1 MFGRLAKPEVVGF
14 GHILYD
20 LRCYVENF
28 PKPDK
33 TSFVRGKMKGSVG
46 GSATNVVCNLA
57 KLGKKTAILGKVGFD
72 ENGEFALR
80 SLRKLGVETSG
91 VKIDQKHPTGLS
103 IVVIDKKGQPA
114 VVEMLGANE
123 RIEPREISF
132 SLINSAKIVHLT
144 GAPVRR
150 LEEVSEYAKSL
161 GKTVAF
167 DPGRSISRLG
177 YKALE
182 KTLRNSDILIINRK
196 EAAELGGP
204 DRLKKLLPDKTI
216 VIKGG
221 KKPTILY
228 DPKDCAFL
236 EIGTYPVAVRD
247 TLGSGDAFSA
257 GFIAKLLEGEPI
269 WQAVS
274 YANACGALKATREG
288 ADGLPHRDEVD
299 DFYRKHRGKVRIV
312 CRKKAKLGGF

>member
-1 MFGRLAKPEVVGF
+1 MFGKAKPEVVGF

-20 LRCYVENF
+20 LRCYVESF

-46 GSATNVVCNLA
+46 GSATNVACNLA
-57 KLGKKTAILGKVGFD
+57 KLGKRTAILGKVGFD
-72 ENGEFALR
+72 ENGEFVLR
-80 SLRKLGVETSG
+80 GLRKLGVETSG
-91 VKIDQKHPTGLS
+91 VKIDQTKPTGLS
-103 IVVIDKKGQPA
+103 IVVIDRKGQPA

-123 RIEPREISF
+123 RIDSGEIDLSP
-132 SLINSAKIVHLT
+132 INSAKIVHLT
-144 GAPVRR
+144 GAPVKR
-150 LEEVSEYAKSL
+150 LDEVSAYAKSL
-161 GKTVAF
+161 GKLVTF

-177 YKALE
+177 HKALW
-182 KTLRNSDILIINRK
+182 KTLRNTDILIINRK

-204 DRLKKLLPDKTI
+204 NKLKALLPGKTI

-221 KKPTILY
+221 SRPTTLY
-228 DPKDCAFL
+228 DPKDGCFV
-236 EIGTYPVAVRD
+236 EIGVYPVKVRD

-257 GFIAKLLEGEPI
+257 GFIAKILEGAPV

-288 ADGLPHRDEVD
+288 ADGLPHRKEVD
-299 DFYRKHRGKVRIV
+299 DFYRKGHGKVKIV
-312 CRKKAKLGGF
+312 CRKSARF